1 MLGRR
6 LGLAGLLACALLA
19 LVLADNPP
27 WLACA
32 AAGALLSALLV
43 AGLILRARARA
54 PATTTARLAELRGTT
69 VERIGEITS
78 ANFTRLFPRV
88 SS

>member
-1 MLGRR
+1 MQGW
-6 LGLAGLLACALLA
+6 
-19 LVLADNPP
+19 LV
-27 WLACA
+27 CC
-32 AAGALLSALLV
+32 LLV
-43 AGLILRARARA
+43 AGLLVVFITRVGGILRERD
-54 PATTTARLAELRGTT
+54 ARLAELRGTT